1 MTDRTI
7 LITAALVFGAALLAA
22 PVTAQPARTIC
33 AAHDIVVARLAERF
47 GERRQSIALA
57 SDGAAVETFIPPE
70 TCFANPRAN
79 TIMASV
85 AMNGCTR
92 SQAVIN
98 PDTHPHAA
106 PTAMLSGMTAQG
118 DQPQ

>member
-1 MTDRTI
+1 MTERTI

-57 SDGAAVETFIPPE
+57 SDGAAVETFASPE
-70 TCFANPRAN
+70 TG
-79 TIMASV
+79 TWTLTL
-85 AMNGCTR
+85 TR
-92 SQAVIN
+92 PGGPTCLI
-98 PDTHPHAA
+98 AA
-106 PTAMLSGMTAQG
+106 G
-118 DQPQ
+118 DAWQRTDDAPYSADPGA